1 MANSPRAVATIGCAD
16 LVAAGDEVGDWTL
29 IRMPHRAGPRRLR
42 IFYPGDIDIDICPGI
57 NRTIRNSEL
66 KFRVLTD
73 DPHSSTGVHRLLEHQ
88 RLVSGPL
95 AEVALA
101 VLKASQSAAAQPI
114 VIFDDASGRSID
126 LDLRG
131 NERDIV

>member
-57 NRTIRNSEL
+57 NETIGNSEDGAMIHPVPRGFTAFL
-66 KFRVLTD
+66 
-73 DPHSSTGVHRLLEHQ
+73 GHQ
-88 RLVSGPL
+88 KLVSGPL

-101 VLKASQSAAAQPI
+101 VLKASQSAIAEPI
-114 VIFDDASGRSID
+114 VIFDDANGRPID
-126 LDLRG
+126 LDLR
-131 NERDIV
+131 